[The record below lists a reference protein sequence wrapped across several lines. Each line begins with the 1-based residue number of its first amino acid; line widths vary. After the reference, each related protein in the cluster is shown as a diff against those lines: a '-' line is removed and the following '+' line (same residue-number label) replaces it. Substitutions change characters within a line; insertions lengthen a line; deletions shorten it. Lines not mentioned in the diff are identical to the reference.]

1 MKKYIVKIKDEIA
14 STIILLADN
23 ERQAE
28 EAAFNIVQ
36 ECGGTVK
43 DYCKK
48 NYNTI
53 HSDLSVVAK
62 EVKERD
68 VDDDELQFGV
78 QPVDKSFGFTAEVAK

>member
-28 EAAFNIVQ
+28 AAAFDIVQ
-36 ECGGTVK
+36 DCGGTVK

-48 NYNTI
+48 NYHTI
-53 HSDLSVVAK
+53 RSNLSVVAK
-62 EVKERD
+62 EVKARN
-68 VDDDELQFGV
+68 VDDELQFDV
-78 QPVDKSFGFTAEVAK
+78 QPVDKSFGFTAELAE